1 MTFTLPL
8 AGISRVSMCDC
19 GFRLLTWCCTHGE
32 VLGKVDEVRCP
43 SASESRLSGG
53 AGGAWEET
61 AGQRICHFSHLSSP
75 WSFFF
80 LSSDIFLGLGHFL
93 SLTDRKIAYVVISL

>member
-1 MTFTLPL
+1 MAFVYSPGVVLMVKFWEKLTRFAVRL
-8 AGISRVSMCDC
+8 RVSHDYQVV
-19 GFRLLTWCCTHGE
+19 RGE
-32 VLGKVDEVRCP
+32 PGKRPRAKEF
-43 SASESRLSGG
+43 
-53 AGGAWEET
+53 
-61 AGQRICHFSHLSSP
+61 CHFSHLSSP